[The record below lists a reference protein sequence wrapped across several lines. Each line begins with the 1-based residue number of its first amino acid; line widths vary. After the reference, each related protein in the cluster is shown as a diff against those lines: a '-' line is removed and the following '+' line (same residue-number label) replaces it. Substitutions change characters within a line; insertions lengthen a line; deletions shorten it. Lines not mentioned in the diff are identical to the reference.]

1 MFGVFVNGEFR
12 PGMVELTSEDGE
24 VQREETSFRGELGTD
39 GFPVEPGRYHLYVSL
54 ACPWAHRTLVT
65 RVLRSLEDAVSVDVL
80 DPYRDER
87 GWQFTPGKPGC
98 TPDTVNGF
106 DYLHEVYAAADSN
119 YTGHVTTPV
128 LWDCERE
135 TIVNNE
141 SREIMHTLDA
151 AFEGNGATLYPKS
164 VGDTVGQIIDEI
176 YEPINNGVYR
186 AGFANSQTAYDA
198 AVEELFTALDKW
210 DSVLSERRYLAGE
223 RLTAAAV
230 AMFTTLVRFDMSTTP
245 ISTATVA
252 RSTSTSISG
261 RICVISTSSRAWPT
275 PSTWTTSPNTTTRPT
290 QPEPDWH
297 HRDGARSGLR
307 GRTRP

>member
-1 MFGVFVNGEFR
+1 
-12 PGMVELTSEDGE
+12 MVELTSEDGE

-39 GFPVEPGRYHLYVSL
+39 ELPVEPGRYHLYVSL

-186 AGFANSQTAYDA
+186 AGFANSQAAYDA